1 MGYVAGYV
9 AGYVMGYGTGYVTK
23 KIPTYL
29 TLQQSYLLPLLRW

>member
-1 MGYVAGYV
+1 MGYVPGYV
-9 AGYVMGYGTGYVTK
+9 ASYVMGCGAGYVTK